1 MAEYVAGR
9 GTTALGIIGTVLG
22 SIGTAGGLSLLG
34 NPAQAAVAYENTG
47 ACMHDVQIM
56 QQMAEKDSQIARL
69 ESEKYT
75 NNAVIDLYKYVDG
88 ELKSLRAESN
98 NKWTDQAVINAN
110 LSNGLTAVN
119 GQVQSIAQTVAN
131 ITRTAV
137 PSSAICNFGGC
148 STCGT
153 SNI

>member
-34 NPAQAAVAYENTG
+34 TPAQAAVAYENTG